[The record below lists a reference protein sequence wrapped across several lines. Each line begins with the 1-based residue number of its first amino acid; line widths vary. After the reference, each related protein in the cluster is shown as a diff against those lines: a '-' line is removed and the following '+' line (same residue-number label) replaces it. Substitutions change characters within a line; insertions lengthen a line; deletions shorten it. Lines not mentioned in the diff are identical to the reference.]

1 MKKEDFLPYEQ
12 SVHLKLMGF
21 DEPCITSYDQE
32 GLLRNPFDYANSEWA
47 YAGSHQQYFSQAE
60 HMVSN
65 SELKS
70 GFTAAPTWSQV
81 LRWLDGNINQL
92 QADILTKLEQKLQ
105 QQ

>member
-60 HMVSN
+60 HMVMN

-70 GFTAAPTWSQV
+70 SFTAVVSIPAVIPILYFPTGWNSLGIV
-81 LRWLDGNINQL
+81 I
-92 QADILTKLEQKLQ
+92 
-105 QQ
+105 